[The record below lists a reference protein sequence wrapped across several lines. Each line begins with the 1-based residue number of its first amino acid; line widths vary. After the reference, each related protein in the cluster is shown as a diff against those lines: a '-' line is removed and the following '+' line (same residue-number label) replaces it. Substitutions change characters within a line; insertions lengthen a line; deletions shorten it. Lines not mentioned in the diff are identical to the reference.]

1 MEEEYRLIDEFE
13 SIERKLYSRMFK
25 VRRALG
31 SRAAG
36 VEHARMKSGQANLL

>member
-25 VRRALG
+25 VIALWEV
-31 SRAAG
+31 AL
-36 VEHARMKSGQANLL
+36 SG